1 MKDIKGNKA
10 SKKEAGYIKQSKTN
24 EKCINC
30 SMWRDPYRCSAVK
43 GIISPEGWCEW
54 FEAGSY
60 GKHGKKID
68 EHGGRVVKGVNTTQ
82 DVGVDEIKKQAA
94 KFGNKVNKDGY
105 PPLLNKKANKNTHPN
120 TLHNLGLSEK
130 YTPLQIAIIEGGH
143 SLEDQWLEEDWK
155 TKLKNTAAAGSLG
168 LAGLTGVHAAD
179 DYNEYMSSKGAEIQ
193 QQSDKKTSELAPKRS
208 MRPVSSSSSS
218 KDYSEK
224 STKISSDSDEAPEKS
239 KRPVKRSLPDIA
251 ITSRKSEQY
260 LIKEAVDAGI
270 TGIELAAFLAQAAL
284 ETNGFKYLTELGDD
298 DYFQS
303 YDPVYNPAKAK
314 QLGNT
319 KVGDGSRY
327 KGRGYIQLTGRYNYT
342 KVGQDLGIDLE
353 KNPKLVEK
361 PKIAA
366 QTAILYWKNRV
377 RPYVSDFTDVGEVT
391 KFINPRKKHLD
402 KRKKY
407 FDLYVETMTRSGK
420 INENDEIVDLSGK
433 RKEKE
438 LQNFHKGF
446 QSNIRDTSEQK
457 KQAYEIAYNEGLFD
471 DLPIGSRFSLSNGS
485 SYKILSHTM
494 TRHKTDELPRHQKEF
509 RKKHNFGPAKFIEY
523 EGYYY
528 RPMIYAEEVA
538 GEMDGSKSAF
548 ELDKL
553 INFDTGEK
561 RYTKFTGP
569 KKVSE
574 KKSKQVKGKEKKP
587 KKVKPSTT
595 GQQPHPYRGRL
606 VGEDTER
613 WYHGTPDVRNIRK
626 QGGFEERTTTV
637 SYISDPE
644 KWKELQ
650 KEMVRKR
657 ETDMKEYSKL
667 IDEVSKLK
675 KTITIPSPIFLT
687 NKYDVAKT
695 YADPKRAFDYQGAE
709 ETILTVTVDT
719 GRILTVD
726 AAGSDFRGIDLD
738 KVMNALAK
746 SGISPEKSK
755 KLLMMF
761 NPRIRNDKLSTDAL
775 AVIGHMFNFDTIDVL
790 NVLDSY
796 QIGKTKSV
804 VRMVFNPSR
813 IKVIN
818 KLNEKVGYKVMR
830 YDPTTNMV
838 YSIADDNNKFPL
850 KVGDKISMRGKGI
863 YLSNNEDFVK
873 NYYSGLTDTDEVLLK
888 IEYDPKS
895 ILVGNDKDSESEFTV
910 PYGKIKGIEFL
921 SEKISKDFIKTLKEN
936 MSYTATYKKQEE
948 RDKNIEPGT
957 KEWFEHWFSLP
968 FMIDQRKKKRK
979 NDFNPKE

>member
-1 MKDIKGNKA
+1 MRDIKGNKA

-30 SMWRDPYRCSAVK
+30 SMWRDPNRCSAVK

-54 FEAGSY
+54 FEAGAY
-60 GKHGKKID
+60 GKHGDKIT

-94 KFGNKVNKDGY
+94 KFGNEVNKDGY
-105 PPLLNKKANKNTHPN
+105 PPLLNKKAKKNTTSN
-120 TLHNLGLSEK
+120 TLYNLGLAEK
-130 YTPLQIAIIEGGH
+130 YTPLEIAIIEGGH
-143 SLEDQWLEEDWK
+143 SLEDAWLMEDWK
-155 TKLKNTAAAGSLG
+155 SKLKNVAAAGSLG
-168 LAGLTGVHAAD
+168 LTGLTGVYAAD
-179 DYNEYMSSKGAEIQ
+179 DYNEYMSSKNTEIEQ
-193 QQSDKKTSELAPKRS
+193 PQSSEKSSELAPKRS
-208 MRPVSSSSSS
+208 MRPVSRN
-218 KDYSEK
+218 DDDNEK
-224 STKISSDSDEAPEKS
+224 SAKISSDSDEAPEKS
-239 KRPVKRSLPDIA
+239 KRPLKRSLPDVA

-260 LIKEAVDAGI
+260 LIREAMKAGI
-270 TGIELAAFLAQAAL
+270 TGVELAAFLAQAAL
-284 ETNGFKYLTELGDD
+284 ETNRFKYLKELGDD
-298 DYFQS
+298 EYFQS
-303 YDPVYNPAKAK
+303 YDPVYNPSKAK
-314 QLGNT
+314 ELGNV
-319 KVGDGSRY
+319 KAGDGPRY

-353 KNPKLVEK
+353 KNPKLVEN

-366 QTAILYWKNRV
+366 QTAIWYWKNRV

-391 KFINPRKKHLD
+391 KFINPKKKHLEE
-402 KRKKY
+402 RKKY
-407 FDLYVETMTRSGK
+407 FDLYVETMSRSGK
-420 INENDEIVDLSGK
+420 INESSDDIVDFSKK
-433 RKEKE
+433 RKEKQ
-438 LQNFHKGF
+438 LGDFHKSF
-446 QSNIRDTSEQK
+446 QSGISDISEQK

-471 DLPIGSRFSLSNGS
+471 DLPIGARFTLPNGS
-485 SYKILSHTM
+485 SYKVLSHTM

-523 EGYYY
+523 DGYYY
-528 RPMIYAEEVA
+528 KPMVYAEEVA
-538 GEMDGSKSAF
+538 GEMGGSNSAF

-606 VGEDTER
+606 VGEDLEK

-650 KEMVRKR
+650 KEMAKKR
-657 ETDMKEYSKL
+657 ETDMKEYAKL
-667 IDEVSKLK
+667 IDEVSNLK
-675 KTITIPSPIFLT
+675 KTVTIPSPIFLT
-687 NKYDVAKT
+687 NKYNVAKT
-695 YADPKRAFDYQGAE
+695 YADPTRAFDYQKAE
-709 ETILTVTVDT
+709 ESILTVTVNT
-719 GRILTVD
+719 GKLLTVD
-726 AAGSDFRGIDLD
+726 AGGNDFRGIDLD
-738 KVMNALAK
+738 SVLTALSK
-746 SGISPEKSK
+746 GGIPPQKSK

-761 NPRIRNDKLSTDAL
+761 IPEIRNEKLSTDAL
-775 AVIGHMFNFDTIDVL
+775 AIIGHMFNFDTIDVI

-796 QIGKTKSV
+796 QVGKTKST
-804 VRMVFNPSR
+804 VRMVFDPSR
-813 IKVIN
+813 INVLN
-818 KLNEKVGYKVMR
+818 KLNEEIGYKVMK

-838 YSIADDNNKFPL
+838 YSVADDSNKFPL
-850 KVGDKISMRGKGI
+850 KVGNKISMRGKGI
-863 YLSNNEDFVK
+863 YLSNNEEFVK

-888 IEYDPKS
+888 IEYDPKN
-895 ILVGNDKDSESEFTV
+895 IIIGNDEDAESEFTV
-910 PYGKIKGIEFL
+910 PSGKIKGFEIL
-921 SEKISKDFIKTLKEN
+921 SETVSKDFVKNLKEN

-948 RDKNIEPGT
+948 RDKGIEPGT
-957 KEWFEHWFSLP
+957 EEWFEHWFSLP

-979 NDFNPKE
+979 K

>member
-1 MKDIKGNKA
+1 MRNIKGNKA

-30 SMWRDPYRCSAVK
+30 TMWRDPNRCSAVK
-43 GIISPEGWCEW
+43 GIISPDGWCEW
-54 FEAGSY
+54 FEAGAY
-60 GKHGKKID
+60 GKHGEKIN

-94 KFGNKVNKDGY
+94 KFGNKVDKDGY
-105 PPLLNKKANKNTHPN
+105 PPLLNKKAKKNTNPN
-120 TLHNLGLSEK
+120 TLYNLGLAEN
-130 YTPLQIAIIEGGH
+130 YTPLEIAIIEGGH
-143 SLEDQWLEEDWK
+143 SLEDAIYLQEDWK
-155 TKLKNTAAAGSLG
+155 SKLKNVAAAGSLG
-168 LAGLTGVHAAD
+168 VIGLGGVEAAD
-179 DYNEYMSSKGAEIQ
+179 DYNEYMSSKSSKIEQ
-193 QQSDKKTSELAPKRS
+193 PQSSEKSSELAPKRS
-208 MRPVSSSSSS
+208 ARPVSR
-218 KDYSEK
+218 DNDEK

-239 KRPVKRSLPDIA
+239 KRPLKRSLPDIA
-251 ITSRKSEQY
+251 LTSRKSEQY
-260 LIKEAVDAGI
+260 LINEAIKAGI
-270 TGIELAAFLAQAAL
+270 TGVELAAFLAQTAL
-284 ETNGFKYLTELGDD
+284 ETNRFKYLKEIGDD
-298 DYFQS
+298 EYFHS

-319 KVGDGSRY
+319 KPGDGQKY

-342 KVGQDLGIDLE
+342 KVGNELGIDLE
-353 KNPKLVEK
+353 KNPKLVEH

-366 QTAILYWKNRV
+366 QTAIWYWKNRV
-377 RPYVSDFTDVGEVT
+377 RPHVNDFTDVAEVT

-407 FDLYVETMTRSGK
+407 FDLYVETMSRSGK
-420 INENDEIVDLSGK
+420 INESDNDIVDFSKK
-433 RKEKE
+433 RKEKQ
-438 LQNFHKGF
+438 LGDFHKSF
-446 QSNIRDTSEQK
+446 KSDISDISEQK

-471 DLPIGSRFSLSNGS
+471 DLPVGARFTLPNGA
-485 SYKILSHTM
+485 SYKVLSHTM

-523 EGYYY
+523 NGYYY
-528 RPMIYAEEVA
+528 KPMVYAEEAA
-538 GEMDGSKSAF
+538 GEMSGSNSAF

-553 INFDTGEK
+553 INFETGEK

-574 KKSKQVKGKEKKP
+574 KKTKQVKGKEKKP
-587 KKVKPSTT
+587 KKVKPSSS

-606 VGEDTER
+606 VGEDVEK

-626 QGGFEERTTTV
+626 QGGFEKRTTTV

-650 KEMVRKR
+650 KEMAKKR
-657 ETDMKEYSKL
+657 ETDMKDYAKL
-667 IDEVSKLK
+667 IDEVSDLR

-687 NKYDVAKT
+687 NKYIVAKT
-695 YADPKRAFDYQGAE
+695 YADPFRAFDYGAE
-709 ETILTVTVDT
+709 ETVLSVTVDA
-719 GRILTVD
+719 GKVLTVD
-726 AAGSDFRGIDLD
+726 ANGSDFRGIDLD
-738 KVMNALAK
+738 KVLTALSK
-746 SGISPEKSK
+746 SGISPKKSK

-761 NPRIRNDKLSTDAL
+761 NPEIRNDKLSTDAL

-796 QIGKTKSV
+796 HGGKAKST
-804 VRMVFNPSR
+804 VRMVFDPS
-813 IKVIN
+813 KIN
-818 KLNEKVGYKVMR
+818 VLNVLNEEIGYKVMR

-838 YSIADDNNKFPL
+838 YSVADDNNKFPL
-850 KVGDKISMRGKGI
+850 KVGKKISMRGKGI

-873 NYYSGLTDTDEVLLK
+873 TYYSGLTDTDEVLLK
-888 IEYDPKS
+888 IEYDPKD
-895 ILVGNDKDSESEFTV
+895 ILIGNDRDNESEFTV
-910 PYGKIKGIEFL
+910 PSGKIKEFQIL
-921 SEKISKDFIKTLKEN
+921 SENVSKDFVRNLKEN

-948 RDKNIEPGT
+948 RDKGIEPGT
-957 KEWFEHWFSLP
+957 EEWFEHWFSLP

-979 NDFNPKE
+979 K